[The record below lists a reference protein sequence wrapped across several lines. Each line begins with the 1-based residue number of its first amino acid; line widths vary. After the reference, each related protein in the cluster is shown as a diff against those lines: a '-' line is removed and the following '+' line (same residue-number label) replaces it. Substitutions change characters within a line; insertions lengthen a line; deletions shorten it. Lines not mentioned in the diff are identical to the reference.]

1 MQKYIFFILII
12 FINLTAY
19 AKENNSTV
27 SAGAQGYINNLM
39 LDKELT
45 GRSGIVVE
53 KGTITYTDSYGNK
66 VTKEIK
72 IPDEKDY
79 IEIENNE
86 EYIRGNNY
94 GKYLTYTGYAGEY
107 YEFLQAD
114 SVTVDDAKL
123 IIAYAAGEVEKQ
135 SKPNAILDI
144 NKMGYFYDENSDDP
158 FSCSDDFIT
167 GNLYKKY
174 NFIDLMEAIADK
186 NYYAWRNRA
195 LKKATDTIIKVSE
208 KNMELS
214 NSDKFFLI
222 LAEYAGGGLYNL
234 KNMQKEMQKLINA
247 GVNQQT
253 ILSYLMPYGICD
265 FNENKC
271 NAISSLMYELPNL
284 TYNVEEAFRKLQAKY
299 LVEYAA
305 FINGYFNFFNDG
317 IYNTVQVSRFNEYS
331 ILSVFDSSYV
341 SEDYY
346 YLYPRF
352 YKELYGENKKSSSLE
367 YTPLHCTDN
376 VYFGNLYIFPYDN
389 TTYII
394 NTTKYENKILKI
406 EVRSPKLF
414 NTGYDNHYSI
424 EPLIRTNSKSKVIE
438 NLSLYRVS
446 SMDTFSYKDNMIYS
460 QEFSRNIFADILGD
474 IEREYDIRGEKI
486 SPDKMKKLFN
496 ISKFAVKNYEKSVI
510 DYIKYLQKYINHKLI
525 YNELYFYNIKSS
537 NNFNIIV
544 AAAYFYNQY
553 GIKKEALFLV
563 DNKNLNILNENEAK
577 KINDIVSSEEFVD
590 TIIYRVNNTI
600 NIGYVRNDN
609 NVYLVQIDDKNKL
622 YGQIYPPYNYSNIKE
637 NVNNIS
643 PDNNYSDDLIK
654 LAGMDCT
661 NVKNEND
668 DLICSFRPLMT
679 AKAYAELLYKKKLEK
694 AEKYYYPKNI
704 KKYIEIL
711 YKDMNNQYLKCE
723 RSFQCIMDTFIE
735 YSTMFEYL

>member
-1 MQKYIFFILII
+1 
-12 FINLTAY
+12 
-19 AKENNSTV
+19 
-27 SAGAQGYINNLM
+27 
-39 LDKELT
+39 
-45 GRSGIVVE
+45 
-53 KGTITYTDSYGNK
+53 
-66 VTKEIK
+66 
-72 IPDEKDY
+72 
-79 IEIENNE
+79 
-86 EYIRGNNY
+86 
-94 GKYLTYTGYAGEY
+94 
-107 YEFLQAD
+107 
-114 SVTVDDAKL
+114 
-123 IIAYAAGEVEKQ
+123 
-135 SKPNAILDI
+135 
-144 NKMGYFYDENSDDP
+144 MGYFYDENSDDP

-214 NSDKFFLI
+214 DSDKFFLI
-222 LAEYAGGGLYNL
+222 LAEYAGSGLYNL

-317 IYNTVQVSRFNEYS
+317 IYNTVQISRFNEYS

-446 SMDTFSYKDNMIYS
+446 SMDTFSYKDNVIYS

-496 ISKFAVKNYEKSVI
+496 ISKFAVKNYRGFSDRIEWDLSNPSNYTFNTFAIKDGIVKNGIIYGPNGSGKSNLALALFDI
-510 DYIKYLQKYINHKLI
+510 ILHLTQKSRNQHQMDTIINVYHPNDLMSFEYTFRFGQNAIEYYYSKDLLGIVKEKLI
-525 YNELYFYNIKSS
+525 LDGEVLFNLENNTLYIESDEFPMAEDIKKQLANSS
-537 NNFNIIV
+537 NKVSILGYLWSV
-544 AAAYFYNQY
+544 YPLTSVHPL
-553 GIKKEALFLV
+553 KKM
-563 DNKNLNILNENEAK
+563 K
-577 KINDIVSSEEFVD
+577 EFVD
-590 TIIYRVNNTI
+590 GMLLFWNHEERGFAGLEDGISYIEEYIISNK
-600 NIGYVRNDN
+600 
-609 NVYLVQIDDKNKL
+609 LIDDFSQFLKS
-622 YGQIYPPYNYSNIKE
+622 ISNQDFKFKTA
-637 NVNNIS
+637 N
-643 PDNNYSDDLIK
+643 
-654 LAGMDCT
+654 AGD
-661 NVKNEND
+661 KQ
-668 DLICSFRPLMT
+668 LICDIGDGVPFSKIRSTGTSSLT
-679 AKAYAELLYKKKLEK
+679 LLYFWSQKMSK
-694 AEKYYYPKNI
+694 ATFVMIDEFDAFYHFD
-704 KKYIEIL
+704 L
-711 YKDMNNQYLKCE
+711 
-723 RSFQCIMDTFIE
+723 SFKE
-735 YSTMFEYL
+735 HLVL